1 MVITVTSI
9 RLKRLWLFF
18 KLTYLAMHVVRQMK
32 GQAGFIKMKNTG
44 FGYWHYTLSVW
55 ESEAHA
61 KSFAR
66 AGAHLQAMKA
76 GPTIATEVRICT
88 FQSDHIPTWKEA
100 KQLVM
105 ERGKVTHYQ

>member
-1 MVITVTSI
+1 MVITLTSI
-9 RLKRLWLFF
+9 RLKRLWHYF

-32 GQAGFIKMKNTG
+32 GQAGFIKKKHTG

-55 ESEAHA
+55 ESEAQA

-76 GPTIATEVRICT
+76 GPSIATEVRIHT
-88 FQSDHIPTWKEA
+88 FQSDRIPGWKEA
-100 KQLVM
+100 KQLLL
-105 ERGKVTHYQ
+105 ERGKVIRYR

>member
-9 RLKRLWLFF
+9 RLKRLWHFF

-76 GPTIATEVRICT
+76 GPTIATEVRIYT
-88 FQSDHIPTWKEA
+88 FQSDHIPGWKEA
-100 KQLVM
+100 KQLVL